1 MTGERAAR
9 EGGARATGATL
20 FFGKSNGG
28 FHVTESV
35 YCRRKD
41 VTCARAVWRTRH
53 AGMWAPSLLRL
64 RPVTPTKK
72 KNSSPTNRFVFCVA
86 CFSCKIA
93 VSWSDFFFS
102 LWSWNRILDERYL
115 GLYIVP
121 CWGKIL
127 PFVSVQLI
135 CSENNCS
142 RRRACHLPEIVSYT
156 SILFYCYFIF
166 FYWSL
171 YDRLFPIKDLTGL
184 GKTVDFASIYHL
196 II

>member
-1 MTGERAAR
+1 MTGDGAAR

-64 RPVTPTKK
+64 RPVTPAKERIPPRLTDLC
-72 KNSSPTNRFVFCVA
+72 FVLHVFLARLLSLDRIFFLSVVMKSLSRWTIPWALYCSMLREDIAFCFGPINLFGKQLQPEKGLSFARNCIVY
-86 CFSCKIA
+86 F
-93 VSWSDFFFS
+93 DFILLFF
-102 LWSWNRILDERYL
+102 
-115 GLYIVP
+115 
-121 CWGKIL
+121 
-127 PFVSVQLI
+127 
-135 CSENNCS
+135 
-142 RRRACHLPEIVSYT
+142 HL
-156 SILFYCYFIF
+156 FF

-184 GKTVDFASIYHL
+184 GKV
-196 II
+196 